1 MSCIRLGLF
10 AAGFFLLGLVN
21 LSFAQR
27 AAPALDGPGDAS
39 INRPVSNIGGV
50 AGQEL
55 SMLYTRSIGRGF
67 SVSGQETLVRAGNQ
81 VNINTIGL
89 DRGAAPIQS
98 SFGTGGRVA
107 SFGTGKGMGRGKKPF
122 SSVSSRPT
130 VSPYLSLFADTLSD
144 GVLPNYTTFTRP
156 QLQQQRFNDQMQRQN
171 MEMERRV
178 QAISAKPAFQ
188 NPRGSETQAPT
199 GHPAMF
205 SNTGRY
211 YPANMQR
218 RR

>member
-1 MSCIRLGLF
+1 MSCIRMGWF
-10 AAGFFLLGLVN
+10 SAGFFLLGLVN
-21 LSFAQR
+21 LSFAQP
-27 AAPALDGPGDAS
+27 AAPGVSGPSDSS

-67 SVSGQETLVRAGNQ
+67 SVSGQENLVRQTNRIP
-81 VNINTIGL
+81 INTIGL
-89 DRGAAPIQS
+89 DRGAVPIQS

-107 SFGTGKGMGRGKKPF
+107 SFGVGGGIGSGKKPF
-122 SSVSSRPT
+122 ASVSSRPT

-156 QLQQQRFNDQMQRQN
+156 QLRQQRFNDQMQRQN

-205 SNTGRY
+205 SYTGSY

>member
-1 MSCIRLGLF
+1 MSCIRMRWF
-10 AAGFFLLGLVN
+10 AAGFFFLGMVN

-50 AGQEL
+50 AGREL

-67 SVSGQETLVRAGNQ
+67 TVSGQENLVRQTNRIP
-81 VNINTIGL
+81 INTIGL
-89 DRGAAPIQS
+89 DRGAVPIQS
-98 SFGTGGRVA
+98 SFGTGGRAA
-107 SFGTGKGMGRGKKPF
+107 SFGAGSGIGRGKKPF
-122 SSVSSRPT
+122 ASVSSRPT

-156 QLQQQRFNDQMQRQN
+156 QLQQQRFNDQVQRQN

-205 SNTGRY
+205 SYTGSY

>member
-1 MSCIRLGLF
+1 MSCIRMGWF
-10 AAGFFLLGLVN
+10 SAGFFLLGLVN
-21 LSFAQR
+21 LSFAQP
-27 AAPALDGPGDAS
+27 AAPALGGPSDAS

-55 SMLYTRSIGRGF
+55 NMLYTRSIGRGF
-67 SVSGQETLVRAGNQ
+67 TVSGQENLVRQTNR

-89 DRGAAPIQS
+89 DRGAVPIQS

-107 SFGTGKGMGRGKKPF
+107 SFGVGAGIGSGKKPF
-122 SSVSSRPT
+122 ASVSSRPT

-205 SNTGRY
+205 SYTGSY

-218 RR
+218 KR